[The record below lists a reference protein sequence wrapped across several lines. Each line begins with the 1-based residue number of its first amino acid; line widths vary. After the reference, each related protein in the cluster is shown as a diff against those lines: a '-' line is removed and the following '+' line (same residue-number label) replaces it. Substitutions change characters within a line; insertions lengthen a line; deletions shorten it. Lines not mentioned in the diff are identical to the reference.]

1 MRIPKDSVVLVLA
14 VACGGSGPTG
24 SGGGNNPPS
33 GGPVVS
39 VSMSDYR
46 FTPDTVRI
54 ALGTTVRWSNDGA
67 VDHTSTSNSRGG
79 WNSGTLA
86 PPHAPATCPYPPCG
100 VTPGASFQFTFTA
113 PGTYG
118 YHCAFHGV
126 PGPTYQGMIGAIV
139 VSP

>member
-54 ALGTTVRWSNDGA
+54 AAGTTVRWGNNGA
-67 VDHTSTSNSRGG
+67 AGHTPTSNSARGRD
-79 WNSGTLA
+79 NRNPPPPPPPPARPPPPSG
-86 PPHAPATCPYPPCG
+86 
-100 VTPGASFQFTFTA
+100 
-113 PGTYG
+113 
-118 YHCAFHGV
+118 
-126 PGPTYQGMIGAIV
+126 
-139 VSP
+139 

>member
-1 MRIPKDSVVLVLA
+1 MRIPKESVVLVLA
-14 VACGGSGPTG
+14 AACGGSGPTG
-24 SGGGNNPPS
+24 SGGGNNPPP
-33 GGPVVS
+33 GGQVVS

-54 ALGTTVRWSNDGA
+54 ALGTTVRWSNGGA
-67 VDHTSTSNSRGG
+67 VDHTSTSNSAGG

-86 PPHAPATCPYPPCG
+86 PPSRPCDLPLSTMWRHARRDLS
-100 VTPGASFQFTFTA
+100 VHFHR

>member
-33 GGPVVS
+33 GAPVVS

-54 ALGTTVRWSNDGA
+54 AAGTTVRLSNDGA
-67 VDHTSTSNSRGG
+67 GVDTSPNNSARG
-79 WNSGTLA
+79 WNCGTLA
-86 PPHAPATCPYPPCG
+86 PPHSSAACPHPPCCD
-100 VTPGASFQFTFTA
+100 P
-113 PGTYG
+113 
-118 YHCAFHGV
+118 
-126 PGPTYQGMIGAIV
+126 
-139 VSP
+139 